1 MTSIIV
7 ANINTT
13 NVSLRF
19 TLVLIE
25 LPSNAA
31 NQPRRFLASAGFVW
45 LCAGHA
51 RRLKS
56 DSMDYNDTYFKLES
70 RASPNGGEG

>member
-1 MTSIIV
+1 MNEPTKKGSSFSTS
-7 ANINTT
+7 
-13 NVSLRF
+13 F
-19 TLVLIE
+19 E
-25 LPSNAA
+25 L
-31 NQPRRFLASAGFVW
+31 

-56 DSMDYNDTYFKLES
+56 DSMIYNDTYFKLES